1 MPKVQKIA
9 QSGHTASKQHS
20 VSVRKKSRTRS
31 RSPGSRRRRSS
42 TPSKKRRSK
51 RWETTYEACDGRV
64 DNCAC
69 SCHRKWVFR
78 STTYARLRFCF
89 VLFSKDTFN
98 TAFSSMSITGVKS
111 SPRLTKT
118 CFPKSPTQC
127 AMKIL
132 MLHNYLKLG
141 TKGFLKQVKMIEKY
155 FIPKWLMNTSEWFVD
170 RQIKRSILTQPC
182 LVHR

>member
-1 MPKVQKIA
+1 MVELT
-9 QSGHTASKQHS
+9 TAHVLAIVNGCLDRQLMQDYGF
-20 VSVRKKSRTRS
+20 V
-31 RSPGSRRRRSS
+31 
-42 TPSKKRRSK
+42 
-51 RWETTYEACDGRV
+51 
-64 DNCAC
+64 
-69 SCHRKWVFR
+69 
-78 STTYARLRFCF
+78 LFCF

-155 FIPKWLMNTSEWFVD
+155 FIPKWLMNTSE
-170 RQIKRSILTQPC
+170 
-182 LVHR
+182 